1 MIPIARTAVL
11 CLLAA
16 CASAPPAAAPAAPS
30 PSSSPAPTPTP
41 TPTPAPVELAQLGAS
56 CSAACT
62 APATCATYYGI
73 AGPSGPAFT
82 SCELACADEPA
93 ACPTGTR
100 CVTIADGPGA
110 VCRKVEP

>member
-16 CASAPPAAAPAAPS
+16 CASAPPAAAP
-30 PSSSPAPTPTP
+30 PAPAPAP
-41 TPTPAPVELAQLGAS
+41 APAPTPAPVELAQLGTP